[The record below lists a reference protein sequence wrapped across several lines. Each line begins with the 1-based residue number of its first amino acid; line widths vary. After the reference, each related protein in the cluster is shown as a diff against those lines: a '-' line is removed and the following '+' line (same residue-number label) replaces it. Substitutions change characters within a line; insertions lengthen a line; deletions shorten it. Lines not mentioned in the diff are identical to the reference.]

1 MDTKTIKLRTNA
13 TRDYILLSEIFDWF
27 EPEIIGGVSASE
39 PAARTAYVI
48 YGCIETVEDFLL
60 RDKKIFQ
67 QRKGRFVSR
76 FLDDHGLLSGDLI
89 KIERLAPYTYRFM
102 PG

>member
-1 MDTKTIKLRTNA
+1 MSTKTIRLQTNA
-13 TRDYILLSEIFDWF
+13 TRDYILLSEVFDWF
-27 EPEIIGGVSASE
+27 EPEIIGGTNASE
-39 PAARTAYVI
+39 PAIRKAYVI
-48 YGCIETVEDFLL
+48 YGNIETVEDFLL
-60 RDKKIFQ
+60 VDKKIFQ

-76 FLDDHGLLSGDLI
+76 FLDDHGLQPGDLI